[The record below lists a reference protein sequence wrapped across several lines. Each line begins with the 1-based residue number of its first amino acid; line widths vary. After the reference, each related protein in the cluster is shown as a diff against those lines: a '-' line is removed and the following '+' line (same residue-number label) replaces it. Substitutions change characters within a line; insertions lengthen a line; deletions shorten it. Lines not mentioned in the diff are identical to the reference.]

1 MLLQQLLRVFRV
13 IGFIFVL
20 TLGAL
25 VGRWSW
31 RPPIWM
37 RGLARLL
44 TWPIRALG
52 GGAAAL
58 WRRSR
63 LGFAG
68 AALTSLLVV
77 GALAAAGWWWHTR
90 PDPVTVAVHVTNPGP
105 TPLVKDAHPFPL
117 SLRFDASAARLEDL
131 ERDVDD
137 RVRLTPPLAGH
148 WLWRDDRHLEFH
160 PATDWAVGQ
169 TYEILLD
176 PGLIPDHVRLEKTRL
191 EARSAP
197 FEARIDQLRFHQDP
211 TDLHNKQVVATMRF
225 SHPVDLAS
233 LKEHLTLQL
242 TGDPDDLPEGRR
254 LDVAF
259 ELVSDELGGTVFLRS
274 APLPIPP
281 GDCTMVLAR
290 APGVRPARGGAPC
303 MEVGQEQVRVPGM
316 YSYFRVAGV
325 SLDFARNAE
334 DEPEQVLIVRTTVGV
349 HEDEIKEA
357 LRVIK
362 VKQRVRADQVDE
374 ALLDTAP
381 RVTLTHVPGEHQVST
396 RHAFRYQAKP
406 GRNLYVHVKA
416 GTRSAG
422 DYVLAKPYALVRR
435 SPPFPVEV
443 AVLHEGALLRLSGE
457 RKLSIMARGLDA
469 VRLRVGRVR
478 PSEVAHLVSQ
488 TRGRFE
494 RPEFRGY
501 HFDEDNIS
509 ELFSE
514 IRVLAEAPP
523 EEARYTSLDLS
534 RYLSRDEG
542 GLTRGLYFLSVD
554 GWDPEDDRPTG
565 ESDRRFVMVTDMGLI
580 VKRWRDGRADLF
592 VQSLESGRPV
602 PRAQVRVLGKNGLP
616 LVEVIT
622 DARGH
627 AALPRLD
634 DLDGAREPVAYLVN
648 RGGDVSF
655 LPVDRYDRRLNLSSF
670 DTGGVHETAERRLDA
685 FVFSERGIY
694 RPGDPIRLGLIVKA
708 SDWSPVGGVPLELAI
723 RDSRGV
729 EVLSRRV
736 RLPSSGLLELEHE
749 TRETSPTGTWHASV
763 HIVRDDKRARA
774 IGSTSVRVE
783 EFLPDRMRVKA
794 RFTPTPSRGWVSP
807 TDLSAEVSLTNLFGT
822 PAAERRV
829 HASLTLSPH
838 VHHFTRWADFR
849 FGDPLA
855 ARQRQT
861 QDLGDARTDARGL
874 ATFDLGL
881 DRFEAATWQLTFAAE
896 GFEGGGGRSVHASAS
911 VLVSPLEH
919 LVGVRADGHLEGLQK
934 GSSRTIDVV
943 AIGPDLAPVAVDELV
958 LALIERRRVSV
969 LTQWS
974 DGTYGYESRTR
985 EVSTGQQR
993 RALPAEVLALPLDT
1007 SRPGDFTLRIE
1018 DRAGRRLSE
1027 IPYSVLGAPNLA
1039 GLHEREARLE
1049 ITLDREDYAPGDAIE
1064 LSVQAP
1070 YAGAGLITVE
1080 RDRVLTSRWFV
1091 ADGPGTRQAITL
1103 PADMEGNG
1111 YVMVT
1116 WLRARGSKEIFTPAL
1131 SYAVAPFSVSRA
1143 RRTVTLG
1150 VEAPELVE
1158 PGDEILVRY
1167 RSDKPS
1173 RAIVFA
1179 VDEGILQV
1187 TGYRTPKPLA
1197 HFMKK
1202 RALQVET
1209 HQNLDLLL
1217 PEYSV
1222 WEALSRTGG
1231 GDDWEDMAEESLGRN
1246 LNPFRRRR
1254 HAPVV
1259 FWSGVVDADRVA
1271 RELRYRVPD
1280 HFNGKLRVMA
1290 VAVADQA
1297 LGAAETA
1304 TTVRGPFVLSPN
1316 VPTFMPPGDRF
1327 VASVTVANNIEGS
1340 GEQARVDVSL
1350 TLDERLICLGE
1361 PQQAVVIPEGREATV
1376 RFELAAAER
1385 LGSAPLT
1392 FAARLGEREVDQRVE
1407 LSVRP
1412 LSPYL
1417 PRVVSGVL
1425 DGDRAEVPVT
1435 RALYPEHRTLK
1446 VSLSTLPLGLARG
1459 LVRYL
1464 EDFPHGCTEQVV
1476 SRAFPAL
1483 ALARHPELGL
1493 APETGRAHVARA
1505 IQILSARQNT
1515 SGAFGKWAAN
1525 AFVSDFQTV
1534 YAAHF
1539 LTEARAQAV
1548 EVPER
1553 VLAGALRYLQALATK
1568 KERSLGGLRLQ
1579 AHALYVLTRNG
1590 QVTTRTL
1597 GAVRKRLE
1605 ERAPDLWRQD
1615 VAALYLAATYAL
1627 LGHAKEAAR
1636 LADGP
1641 RLDQPVTADYAWFH
1655 DRLVRDAQIITLW
1668 ARHFPTRLGALDGA
1682 ALQAFVAPVL
1692 AGHFNTVSSAF
1703 TVVALAAYADAS
1715 EATTP
1720 RALGATALMSD
1731 GARQE
1736 LTLSTGLFPRAGFPP
1751 GARALEL
1758 TADADRPVFYQMIEA
1773 GFDKQPSE
1781 APEAQGVEVLRSL
1794 RDAKGEP
1801 VERVSLGDE
1810 ITVQVTLRAV
1820 EADERTDLAVVD
1832 LLPGGFEIVRD
1843 ARLRRGGLKGSDW
1856 TPESVDLREDR
1867 VVLLGRIDDG
1877 VARYVYKIKAISAGS
1892 FRVPPIQAASMY
1904 DREVHGRSPGGT
1916 ITVLGP

>member
-1 MLLQQLLRVFRV
+1 MVSSKLFRILRV
-13 IGFIFVL
+13 IGFIFL
-20 TLGAL
+20 LALGAL
-25 VGRWSW
+25 IGRWSW

-37 RGLARLL
+37 RGLGRLL
-44 TWPIRALG
+44 TWPIRAFWA
-52 GGAAAL
+52 GARAL

-63 LGFAG
+63 LGFMG
-68 AALTSLLVV
+68 AAV
-77 GALAAAGWWWHTR
+77 GALILLGGVAAAGWWWHTR
-90 PDPVTVAVHVTNPGP
+90 PDPVTVVVNVTDPGP
-105 TPLVKDAHPFPL
+105 TPLVKDARPL
-117 SLRFDASAARLEDL
+117 PLTLSFDASAARLEDL
-131 ERDVDD
+131 DRDVDD
-137 RVRLTPPLAGH
+137 RVTLAPPLAGH
-148 WLWRDDRHLEFH
+148 WRWRDDRHLEFR
-160 PATDWAVGQ
+160 PASDWPVGQ
-169 TYEILLD
+169 SYKIQLD
-176 PGLIPDHVRLEKTRL
+176 PALIPDHVRLDSMAL
-191 EARSAP
+191 VAQSAL
-197 FEARIDQLRFHQDP
+197 FEGRIDQLRFHQDSTQP
-211 TDLHNKQVVATMRF
+211 RLKQVVATMRF
-225 SHPVDLAS
+225 SHPVDLTS
-233 LKEHLTLQL
+233 LKEHLSLQL
-242 TGDPDDLPEGRR
+242 TGDPDDLPEGQR
-254 LDVAF
+254 LDVDF
-259 ELVSDELGGTVFLRS
+259 ELEADELGGTVYLRS

-281 GDCTMVLAR
+281 GDCTMVLTR
-290 APGVRPARGGAPC
+290 SLGVRSTRGGVPC
-303 MEVGQEQVRVPGM
+303 LEVGSAQVRVPGM
-316 YSYFRVAGV
+316 YSYFRVSGV
-325 SLDFARNAE
+325 SLDFARDE
-334 DEPEQVLIVRTTVGV
+334 DDEPEQVLIIRTTAGV

-357 LRVIK
+357 LRVIE

-381 RVTLTHVPGEHQVST
+381 RVTLTHIPGERQVAR
-396 RHAFRYQAKP
+396 RHAFRYRTKP
-406 GRNLYVHVKA
+406 ERNLYVHVKA

-422 DYVLAKPYALVRR
+422 DYVLAKPYAMVRR
-435 SPPFPVEV
+435 TPPFPVEV
-443 AVLHEGALLRLSGE
+443 AVLHDGALLRLSGE
-457 RKLSIMARGLDA
+457 RTLSIMARGLDA

-488 TRGRFE
+488 TEGRFE

-514 IRVLAEAPP
+514 VRVLADAPP
-523 EEARYTSLDLS
+523 QAARYTSLDLS

-554 GWDPEDDRPTG
+554 GWDPEDQRPTG

-602 PRAQVRVLGKNGLP
+602 ARAAVQVLGKNGLP
-616 LVEVIT
+616 LVDVLT

-627 AALPRLD
+627 ASLPRLD
-634 DLDGAREPVAYLVN
+634 DFRGPREPVAYLVT

-685 FVFSERGIY
+685 FLFSERGIY
-694 RPGDPIRLGLIVKA
+694 RPGDPIRLGLIAKA
-708 SDWSPVGGVPLELAI
+708 SDWSPVGGVPLEVAI

-736 RLPSSGLLELEHE
+736 RLPSSGLLALEHA
-749 TRETSPTGTWHASV
+749 TRETSPTGTWHASLY
-763 HIVRDDKRARA
+763 IVRDDRRARA

-807 TDLSAEVSLTNLFGT
+807 AELRAEVSLTNLFGT

-838 VHHFTRWADFR
+838 VHHFKRWAAFR

-861 QDLGDARTDARGL
+861 QDLGDARTDAKGL
-874 ATFDLGL
+874 AIFDLGL

-896 GFEGGGGRSVHASAS
+896 GFEGGGGRSVHAAAS

-919 LVGVRADGHLEGLQK
+919 LVGVRADGRLEGLQK

-943 AIGPDLAPVAVDELV
+943 AVGPDLEPVAVDELV

-969 LTQWS
+969 LAQRS
-974 DGTYGYESRTR
+974 DGTYGYESRVR
-985 EVSTGQQR
+985 EVPLSQQR

-1018 DRAGRRLSE
+1018 DQAGRQLSQ
-1027 IPYSVLGAPNLA
+1027 IPYSVLGALNLA

-1049 ITLDREDYAPGDAIE
+1049 ITLDRQDYAPGEAIE

-1080 RDRVLTSRWFV
+1080 RDRVLASRWFV
-1091 ADGPGTRQAITL
+1091 SDGPGTHQTIRV

-1116 WLRARGSKEIFTPAL
+1116 WLRARGSEEIFTPAL

-1150 VEAPELVE
+1150 LEAPERVK
-1158 PGDEILVRY
+1158 PGEEIVIRY
-1167 RSDKPS
+1167 QADKPS

-1187 TGYRTPKPLA
+1187 TGYRTPRPLA

-1209 HQNLDLLL
+1209 HQNLDLLM
-1217 PEYSV
+1217 PEHSV
-1222 WEALSRTGG
+1222 WKALSRTGG
-1231 GDDWEDMAEESLGRN
+1231 GDDWEDMGEEALGRN

-1259 FWSGVVDADRVA
+1259 FWSGVVDADLVS

-1280 HFNGKLRVMA
+1280 HFNGELRVMA

-1297 LGAAETA
+1297 LGAAEAA

-1327 VASVTVANNIEGS
+1327 VASVTVANNVEGS
-1340 GEQARVDVSL
+1340 GEQARVAVSL
-1350 TLDERLICLGE
+1350 TLDERLLAMGAPRQE
-1361 PQQAVVIPEGREATV
+1361 LVIPEGREATV
-1376 RFELAAAER
+1376 RFELAAADR

-1392 FAARLGEREVDQRVE
+1392 FTAQLDEQAVNHRVE

-1417 PRVVSGVL
+1417 PRVVSGAL
-1425 DGDRAEVPVT
+1425 DGGRAEIPLT
-1435 RALYPEHRTLK
+1435 RALYPEHRTLQ

-1459 LVRYL
+1459 LLRYL

-1483 ALARHPELGL
+1483 ALTRHPELGL
-1493 APETGRAHVARA
+1493 SPEVGQAHVARA
-1505 IQILSARQNT
+1505 IQILSARQNAA
-1515 SGAFGKWAAN
+1515 GAFGKWAAN

-1539 LTEARAQAV
+1539 LTEARAQGV
-1548 EVPER
+1548 EVTER
-1553 VLAGALRYLQALATK
+1553 ISGGALRYLQALVTK

-1590 QVTTRTL
+1590 RVTTRTL
-1597 GAVRKRLE
+1597 GVVRKRLE

-1615 VAALYLAATYAL
+1615 LAATYLAATYAL
-1627 LGHAKEAAR
+1627 LGHAEEASR
-1636 LADGP
+1636 LAEGP

-1655 DRLVRDAQIITLW
+1655 DRLVRDAQLLTLW
-1668 ARHFPTRLGALDGA
+1668 SRHFPERLRALDGA

-1692 AGHFNTVSSAF
+1692 AGRFNTVSSAF
-1703 TVVALAAYADAS
+1703 TIVALAAYADAS
-1715 EATTP
+1715 EAAPP
-1720 RALGATALMSD
+1720 RTLRAMAVMAD

-1736 LTLSTGLFPRAGFPP
+1736 LSLSTGLFPSADFPAG
-1751 GARALEL
+1751 AQAIEL
-1758 TADADRPVFYQMIEA
+1758 TADADQPVFYQLIEA
-1773 GFDKQPSE
+1773 GFDTQPRE
-1781 APEAQGVEVLRSL
+1781 APEAHGVEVLRSL
-1794 RDAKGEP
+1794 RDAQGEP
-1801 VERVSLGDE
+1801 VARVSLGDE
-1810 ITVQVTLRAV
+1810 VTVQVTLRAIGA
-1820 EADERTDLAVVD
+1820 EERTDLAVVD
-1832 LLPGGFEIVRD
+1832 LLPGGFEVVRD
-1843 ARLRRGGLKGSDW
+1843 ARLRRGGLPGSTW
-1856 TPESVDLREDR
+1856 RPESVDLREDR
-1867 VVLLGRIDDG
+1867 VVLLGRIGEG

-1904 DREVHGRSPGGT
+1904 DREVHARAPGGT
-1916 ITVLGP
+1916 ITVVGQ